1 MPISELNGLRTDTTT
16 SYAGDMWNIIN
27 SLETKKV
34 IGGIEMHSGGAC
46 LPESRGQLVPIETQ
60 SSSGCLLEPTWTTCV
75 KNRQGLIA
83 NERDDGTG
91 MGLWEQAR
99 YQQFNGEW

>member
-34 IGGIEMHSGGAC
+34 IGGIEMHRVAAPVCQNHEGNWCPLRPSPVLDVCWNLHGPLALKIGRV
-46 LPESRGQLVPIETQ
+46 S
-60 SSSGCLLEPTWTTCV
+60 
-75 KNRQGLIA
+75 
-83 NERDDGTG
+83 
-91 MGLWEQAR
+91 
-99 YQQFNGEW
+99 